1 MDTSIKV
8 NLSIVLQGSTML
20 SEQEC
25 SEKLVEYKYNKF
37 TKKKEKVVSR
47 AYDMDK
53 VTPNKLFLDYK
64 DASGRYK
71 EPIYFMT
78 RNTIPCKKSINIS
91 KEAYDYMVSSEC
103 PEWARAGEWKQL
115 SRIKRLTQHMQR
127 NLKYHQLKMKL
138 KKRSW
143 SLHRVLSLFNLL
155 YMMRII

>member
-25 SEKLVEYKYNKF
+25 SEKLIEWKYNKR
-37 TKKKEKVVSR
+37 TKKNEKVVTL

-53 VTPNKLFLDYK
+53 VTPNRLFLDYK
-64 DASGRYK
+64 DESGRHK

-91 KEAYDYMVSSEC
+91 KVAYDYMVSSEC
-103 PEWARAGEWKQL
+103 PEWAKVA
-115 SRIKRLTQHMQR
+115 
-127 NLKYHQLKMKL
+127 
-138 KKRSW
+138 
-143 SLHRVLSLFNLL
+143 
-155 YMMRII
+155 

>member
-8 NLSIVLQGSTML
+8 NLSIVLKGSTML

-25 SEKLVEYKYNKF
+25 SKQLIKYVYNKH
-37 TKKKEKVVSR
+37 TKKKEKVVTL

-53 VTPNKLFLDYK
+53 VTSNRLFLDYK
-64 DASGRYK
+64 DASGRHK

-78 RNTIPCKKSINIS
+78 RNTIPCKKTINIS

-103 PEWARAGEWKQL
+103 PEWARVGEWKQL

-127 NLKYHQLKMKL
+127 ICENENGISFEFQI
-138 KKRSW
+138 
-143 SLHRVLSLFNLL
+143 FED
-155 YMMRII
+155 

>member
-25 SEKLVEYKYNKF
+25 SKQLKDTIVKKGKKKIITKTVYNKENN
-37 TKKKEKVVSR
+37 TENR
-47 AYDMDK
+47 I
-53 VTPNKLFLDYK
+53 FLDYK
-64 DASGRYK
+64 DNDGIRHR
-71 EPIYFMT
+71 EPLFFMT

-115 SRIKRLTQHMQR
+115 SRIKRLTAHMQR
-127 NLKYHQLKMKL
+127 ICENERGISFEFQI
-138 KKRSW
+138 
-143 SLHRVLSLFNLL
+143 FDD
-155 YMMRII
+155 